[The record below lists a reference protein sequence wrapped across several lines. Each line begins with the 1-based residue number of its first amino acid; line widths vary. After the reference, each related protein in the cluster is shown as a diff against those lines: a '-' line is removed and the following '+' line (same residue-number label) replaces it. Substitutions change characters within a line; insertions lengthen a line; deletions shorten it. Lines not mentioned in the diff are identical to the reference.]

1 MRLTKPLLW
10 LITLLWFALG
20 IWWYSSSSCT
30 SCAAGTTAST
40 ETPSN
45 LSNLP
50 GFSVSDGAWN
60 ISSKNNLRFGKS
72 GFNPVLGTDI
82 TTVMDSLVSYGKAHP
97 NKKITVTGYYNATE
111 TNTST
116 FENLGLARAEELKKV
131 LVSKGLKASNI
142 FAESKKDESLI
153 YSPIDTLVGGISM
166 MIMDTVPLQPKL
178 IAKEKVKEDLF
189 APRTVYFKTGE
200 NSLNVDADLKDYL
213 EKANQ
218 YLKTHSSKTLL
229 VTGHTDNVGDPARNV
244 TLSANRA
251 MFVKTELTK
260 QGIAA
265 ASISTQGKGMAD
277 PIADN
282 NTAEGKAKN
291 RRVTIQIK

>member
-20 IWWYSSSSCT
+20 IWWYSSSSCA
-30 SCAAGTTAST
+30 SCAAGATAST
-40 ETPSN
+40 ETSSDV
-45 LSNLP
+45 SNLP

-60 ISSKNNLRFGKS
+60 ISSRNNLRFGKS
-72 GFNPVLGTDI
+72 GFSPVLGSDI
-82 TTVMDSLVSYGKAHP
+82 STLMDSLVFYGKANP

-131 LVSKGLKASNI
+131 LVSKGLKATNI
-142 FAESKKDESLI
+142 YAESKKDESLI
-153 YSPIDTLVGGISM
+153 YSPADTLVGGISM
-166 MIMDTVPLQPKL
+166 MIMDTVPLQ
-178 IAKEKVKEDLF
+178 AKPVVKAPVKEDLF
-189 APRTVYFKTGE
+189 APRTVYFNTGE
-200 NSLNVDADLKDYL
+200 NTLNVDADLKDYL

-229 VTGHTDNVGDPARNV
+229 VTGHTDNVGDPERNV

-251 MFVKTELTK
+251 IFVKTELTK

-265 ASISTQGKGMAD
+265 ASISTQGKGMAE

-282 NTAEGKAKN
+282 NTKEGKAKN